1 MSILSSGTRIRIGN
15 LNTTVLPCT
24 GDLYLNYEDVCSQ
37 KGHTR
42 NGVGNSRGENKLF
55 LKNVQPTILGQE
67 KLLED
72 EKHKSLP
79 GEWGYISTAKLVA
92 G

>member
-1 MSILSSGTRIRIGN
+1 MINVCARCQTEIQSKKSKT
-15 LNTTVLPCT
+15 
-24 GDLYLNYEDVCSQ
+24 NY
-37 KGHTR
+37 
-42 NGVGNSRGENKLF
+42 F

-79 GEWGYISTAKLVA
+79 GEWGYISTAKLVV